1 MVASYREIEVNVF
14 SAHDLRDVR
23 IFGGKMSPYVVAWVH
38 HDLKA
43 YSPVDVKGSTD
54 PTWNAKLLL
63 YCNEAALDHP
73 DEAVVYIELHDAASA
88 SDRLIGAL
96 SYPLSEPPQ
105 LRKQPSDAVFL
116 NLPVRRPS
124 GREQGV
130 LNFALKMGGVTRQ
143 PIPQDEPAVHPGNA
157 AMAPAH
163 DHDDDETVVGGCCV
177 LPHFPRDDHTF
188 HRTADV
194 GPNVVAH

>member
-1 MVASYREIEVNVF
+1 MASTLHREIELNIF

-43 YSPVDVKGSTD
+43 FSPADVKGGTD

-63 YCNEAALDHP
+63 YCTEAALEHP
-73 DEAVVYIELHDAASA
+73 DEAVIYFELHDAASA

-96 SYPLSEPPQ
+96 SYPLSELPNN
-105 LRKQPSDAVFL
+105 LASRKEPSDAVFL
-116 NLPVRRPS
+116 NLPVKRAS

-130 LNFALKMGGVTRQ
+130 LNFTLKMGGVTQLQ
-143 PIPQDEPAVHPGNA
+143 PIPQEDPHRV
-157 AMAPAH
+157 
-163 DHDDDETVVGGCCV
+163 HDDDDVPFAAGCCV
-177 LPHFPRDDHTF
+177 LPHFPRDDHNF
-188 HRTADV
+188 HRPADV